1 MINSW
6 VSFFN
11 EGSTRINIAQF
22 LNISFLFGDMVG
34 IAHKCH
40 GKFINF
46 FFDIVAINLVDNL
59 CSFHIFVV
67 TLLEIIIIVV
77 KADNFAIIT
86 FEIIFIEDL

>member
-1 MINSW
+1 
-6 VSFFN
+6 
-11 EGSTRINIAQF
+11 
-22 LNISFLFGDMVG
+22 MVG

>member
-11 EGSTRINIAQF
+11 EGSARVDTAQF
-22 LNISFLFGDMVG
+22 LNISFLFGYMVCVT
-34 IAHKCH
+34 HKCR

-46 FFDIVAINLVDNL
+46 FFNVVAINFIDNL

-67 TLLEIIIIVV
+67 TLLEIEIIVV
-77 KADNFAIIT
+77 KADNFAVIA
-86 FEIIFIEDL
+86 FEIIFVDL